1 MLSIP
6 KLGVNMNNSHSQ
18 ISNRIGIHY
27 YPDSN
32 HYREQDID
40 KWLPEL
46 KSMGM
51 SWLVLIS
58 PEERAIPEFFLT
70 RLIKSSITPI
80 IHFPLCV
87 EQEIN
92 FDALELLFNAYA
104 RWGVKHICLF
114 DRPNNRKSWSSLN
127 WTQDNL
133 VEQFLD
139 LYLPL
144 ATRLLENNISPIFP
158 PLEPGGDYW
167 DTTFLR
173 LALRGM
179 QRRGMTKLLDSIIIG
194 AYAWINN
201 RPLNWGFGGPEHWPS
216 ARPYSTPP
224 GVQDQI
230 GFRIFDWYSTII
242 RAELGEPREIIV
254 LKAGEQSINR
264 GPNAN
269 KTTDPIKHIETH
281 YRIIRSI
288 SGNIENRNRDNG
300 YLVDTVQ
307 DFNPFPDEV
316 IACNFWLL
324 ASSLDSPHKYQ
335 TWYKH
340 DGGKMPIVEAL
351 KSLNYDSGVSIENN
365 CQNQSPDFINSATN
379 NKWGSLPGGKSL
391 SRPIRHYLLLPLY
404 AWGVAEWDLDFVR
417 PFIQRYHPTLG
428 FSLNE
433 ALISKKVTLVGNTD
447 RLPKGTLDRLRA
459 ARCMLEKLNDDG
471 TLLAI

>member
-1 MLSIP
+1 
-6 KLGVNMNNSHSQ
+6 MNISHSQ
-18 ISNRIGIHY
+18 NRNRIGIHY

-40 KWLPEL
+40 EWLPEL

-51 SWLVLIS
+51 SWLVLRT

-80 IHFPLCV
+80 VHFPLNV
-87 EQEIN
+87 KQDN
-92 FDALELLFNAYA
+92 DLDALDLLFNAYA

-114 DRPNNRKSWSSLN
+114 DRPNSKKSWPSLN
-127 WTQDNL
+127 WAQDDL

-139 LYLPL
+139 LYIPI
-144 ATRLLENNISPIFP
+144 ADRLLEHDIKPIFP

-173 LALRGM
+173 RALRGM
-179 QRRGMTKLLDSIIIG
+179 QRRGATEILDSLIIG
-194 AYAWINN
+194 VYAWLNS
-201 RPLNWGFGGPEHWPS
+201 RPLHWGSGGPEHWPS
-216 ARPYSTPP
+216 ARPYHSPP
-224 GVQDQI
+224 GVEDHI

-254 LKAGEQSINR
+254 LKAGERRINR
-264 GPNAN
+264 TLDAN
-269 KTTDPIKHIETH
+269 KTQIPIEHTETN
-281 YRIIRSI
+281 YRIIRSLTE
-288 SGNIENRNRDNG
+288 NIDPNQE
-300 YLVDTVQ
+300 LIQ
-307 DFNPFPDEV
+307 IPDEV

-324 ASSLDSPHKYQ
+324 AAGQDSPHKIHA
-335 TWYKH
+335 WYKH
-340 DGGKMPIVEAL
+340 DGSKLPIVQAV
-351 KSLNYDSGVSIENN
+351 KSMNYDFGGNLGYNN
-365 CQNQSPDFINSATN
+365 QNQPPDFNNSTTN
-379 NKWGSLPGGKSL
+379 KIVGSNSGSNSV

-428 FSLNE
+428 FSLDE

-447 RLPKGTLDRLRA
+447 GLPKGTVDRLRA
-459 ARCMLEKLNDDG
+459 AGCKIEKLNDDG